1 MAVQNLQ
8 NEKKIVLDYLN
19 DVDNCKEEDLAKVI
33 SNHTSESFHMRCTH
47 PFNEIKGPEN
57 VANQLWLPI
66 RDSFKPIQRRLDIFY
81 AGINS
86 LEENQ
91 GVWISSMGHLM
102 GVFNKS
108 FFGLQPNYKSSLL
121 RFAEFY
127 KVEGNKITEG
137 AIFLDIF
144 NFMQQL
150 GLSFI
155 PESTGL
161 VCVTPGPMNH
171 KGLKFELS
179 DNGESI
185 KTLDLIHRM
194 RDRLVKGSKMK
205 SFKEELELDWKK
217 DMIWW
222 GPGGIGASYTIDGYT
237 RGHTKPFEEGLEF
250 VKFNGHVLSSA
261 EDDLGGWF
269 GWPNLIMKS
278 KGGYLGLTSP
288 SDIESEMRVVD
299 LYRRDGDKIAENWI
313 FIDHLHFLKLL
324 GIDLLEK
331 NKLISNK

>member
-1 MAVQNLQ
+1 MRMQNLQ
-8 NEKKIVLDYLN
+8 NEKKIVLDYFN
-19 DVDNCKEEDLAKVI
+19 DINNCDNEDLAEVI
-33 SNHTSESFHMRCTH
+33 SNHTSENFHMRCTH
-47 PFNEIKGPEN
+47 PFNEIKGAEN
-57 VANQLWLPI
+57 IANQLWLPI

-81 AGINS
+81 AGVNS
-86 LEENQ
+86 LEENRE
-91 GVWISSMGHLM
+91 VWLTSMGHLM

-108 FFGLQPNYKSSLL
+108 FFGLQPNYKASLL

-127 KVEGNKITEG
+127 KVEENKITEG

-144 NFMQQL
+144 NLMQQL

-171 KGLKFELS
+171 KGLKFDIS
-179 DNGESI
+179 DIGEGV
-185 KTLDLIHRM
+185 KTLNLIHRM

-205 SFKEELELDWKK
+205 SFEEELKLDWKE

-222 GPGGIGASYTIDGYT
+222 GPGGIGASYTIDGY
-237 RGHTKPFEEGLEF
+237 RKGHTKPFEEGLEF
-250 VKFNGHVLSSA
+250 IKFNGHILSSA

-278 KGGYLGLTSP
+278 KGGYLGLASA
-288 SDIESEMRVVD
+288 SNIESEMRVVD

-313 FIDHLHFLKLL
+313 FIDHLHFLKKL
-324 GIDLLEK
+324 GIDLLDQAK
-331 NKLISNK
+331 NK

>member
-1 MAVQNLQ
+1 MQNLQ

-33 SNHTSESFHMRCTH
+33 SNHTSENFHMRCTH

-86 LEENQ
+86 LGENQ

-127 KVEGNKITEG
+127 KVEDNKITEG

>member
-1 MAVQNLQ
+1 MQNLQ

-86 LEENQ
+86 LGENQ

-108 FFGLQPNYKSSLL
+108 FFGLQPSYKSSLL

-127 KVEGNKITEG
+127 KVENNKITEG

-150 GLSFI
+150 GLSSI